1 MFFLPGRKIAVVIK
15 MEALIIRERDQLEK
29 FGSAWA
35 VARHTIICR
44 HTLHKTSSCEHCE
57 PHMLTVLILHCE
69 LLAEKQITPY
79 RLQNFQNISL
89 APKTEIVLLFSVIL
103 AVKFCKVV

>member
-1 MFFLPGRKIAVVIK
+1 MIAPVFFLPGRKIAVVIK

-57 PHMLTVLILHCE
+57 PHMLTVLIFCAE
-69 LLAEKQITPY
+69 LQAAASS
-79 RLQNFQNISL
+79 IS
-89 APKTEIVLLFSVIL
+89 
-103 AVKFCKVV
+103 

>member
-1 MFFLPGRKIAVVIK
+1 
-15 MEALIIRERDQLEK
+15 
-29 FGSAWA
+29 
-35 VARHTIICR
+35 
-44 HTLHKTSSCEHCE
+44 
-57 PHMLTVLILHCE
+57 MLTVLILHCE
-69 LLAEKQITPY
+69 LLAEKQITPS